1 MSIELLI
8 FIAIAVGVY
17 WISSGNSS
25 SMGATEKLLGWVSKY
40 VFFFDAPLRN
50 RWKESERKSL
60 DDNLTP
66 SEQKKYKYQASISKS
81 LLAGIYMG
89 LALAFLV
96 FLLWGR
102 IMRILRGPVSPY

>member
-8 FIAIAVGVY
+8 FIAIAVAVY
-17 WISSGNSS
+17 WISSGSSS
-25 SMGATEKLLGWVSKY
+25 SMGATEKILGWVSKY

-50 RWKESERKSL
+50 RWKESERKLL
-60 DDNLTP
+60 DDSITP
-66 SEQKKYKYQASISKS
+66 SERKKYKNQASISKS

-96 FLLWGR
+96 YLLWGR
-102 IMRILRGPVSPY
+102 IMRILRGPMSPY